1 MVKIQGPVA
10 EISMPKPSTL
20 FWCNRVLEPRDPK
33 TVQQTY
39 PAVFKA
45 LFCCPAWKSAVHR
58 GKVQG
63 VDVKKTPVLYSFLEP
78 VLG

>member
-10 EISMPKPSTL
+10 EISMPKPSTR
-20 FWCNRVLEPRDPK
+20 FWCNGALESRDPK

-39 PAVFKA
+39 PAVFTSI
-45 LFCCPAWKSAVHR
+45 FPPSSMESAVHR

-63 VDVKKTPVLYSFLEP
+63 VDVKKTPRLVLVS
-78 VLG
+78 